1 MPSTAEQ
8 YARRQGLNVRDALI
22 FLIDYRVSMLRQ
34 DDSIQ
39 IADDI
44 CPSSTSSLL
53 SITLRCIA
61 DIMKTKIV
69 SRNKDAVGVIAFGAR
84 GTHTRQGWPGVRVL
98 RPLKQADASAVKQ
111 MQAIARRLE
120 NGEADY
126 LMEMSSAQL
135 ASLDVDRGDPDF
147 CFGPDINVEFDKALW
162 AVRHHFTAVAAGR
175 GGVMH
180 RKRVFVFT
188 NDQDPSGGNRVVRQL
203 SLTQAKDLAEL
214 GASLDVSLLMS
225 PRQMGDTEGDDNEIT
240 GLDGGVFWND
250 LVYTEEGGSEA
261 DRGRVMI
268 STVYSFD
275 DMLMRVRKKHMN
287 KRAIRKTV
295 LILGED
301 YKIGVAIYALVKR
314 ASRPAAVELDASTN
328 KPVFKITTTTCEA
341 SGEVLK
347 PKDVR
352 HTFEPPFLKNA
363 VQRRRKAAECN
374 DVNDA
379 VEAESAPLFS
389 FKKSEIVQSRA
400 LGRVGIAM
408 YGFRSE
414 SALRKEYTLSAPQF
428 VFPDDTQYNGST
440 KAFAALLKCM
450 LSRKVVGIASV
461 RLSEK
466 CANGIRFCALVPQR
480 EVIDSDGE
488 QVMPGG
494 LQLYYLPYKDDI
506 YTTWRKEIKREV
518 KEEDEAAVKEE
529 EIEASELNAEPESVS
544 WARRMVRSMRISEY
558 SPNLFL
564 NPDMQRFY
572 AGLEHAAG
580 VESRYNPHDELLNPD
595 TKTLQ
600 TRGGHYAS
608 EVKRLEVG
616 LDFDGEAVAEEYGKK
631 GNKRAAAAM
640 DNAMRRRAEKRRDQ
654 DEAARDCDD
663 SVYVRCVRDGTLG
676 SLLKSDLV
684 LYCKAHGL
692 NTGGAKAALMAR
704 IMDHVERQFGTEAR
718 IKAET

>member
-1 MPSTAEQ
+1 MPSAAEQ

-22 FLIDYRVSMLRQ
+22 FLVDYRVPMLRR
-34 DDSIQ
+34 DDTIQ
-39 IADDI
+39 IANDI
-44 CPSSTSSLL
+44 CPSSTPSLL

-98 RPLKQADASAVKQ
+98 RPLKQADAAAVKQ
-111 MQAIARRLE
+111 MQGIARRLE
-120 NGEADY
+120 DGEADS
-126 LMEMSSAQL
+126 LLEMPSAQL
-135 ASLDVDRGDPDF
+135 ASLDVDRGDLDF
-147 CFGPDINVEFDKALW
+147 CFGPDTSVEFDKALW

-225 PRQMGDTEGDDNEIT
+225 PRQMGDTEGDESEMG

-275 DMLMRVRKKHMN
+275 DMLMRVRKKDTN

-295 LILGED
+295 LVIGED
-301 YKIGVAIYALVKR
+301 YNIGVAIYALVKR
-314 ASRPAAVELDASTN
+314 ARKPVAVELDASTN
-328 KPVFKITTTTCEA
+328 KPVFRITTTTCEA

-347 PKDVR
+347 PDDVR

-363 VQRRRKAAECN
+363 VQRRRRAAGDN
-374 DVNDA
+374 DEDA
-379 VEAESAPLFS
+379 TAEKESPPLFG
-389 FKKSEIVQSRA
+389 FKKSEIVQARA
-400 LGRVGIAM
+400 LGRVGIVM

-428 VFPDDTQYNGST
+428 LFPDDSQYTGST

-450 LSRKVVGIASV
+450 LLRKVVGIASV

-466 CANGIRFCALVPQR
+466 FASGIRFAALVPQR
-480 EVIDSDGE
+480 EVTDSDGE
-488 QVMPGG
+488 QIVAGG

-506 YTTWRKEIKREV
+506 YTAWRKEIKREA
-518 KEEDEAAVKEE
+518 KEEDEVAVKEE

-558 SPNLFL
+558 SPSLFL

-580 VESRYNPHDELLNPD
+580 VESCYNPHDELLNPD
-595 TKTLQ
+595 TKALQ

-616 LDFDGEAVAEEYGKK
+616 VDFDGEAVASEYGTK
-631 GNKRAAAAM
+631 GNKRSAAAVE
-640 DNAMRRRAEKRRDQ
+640 NAVRRRTEKRRAQED
-654 DEAARDCDD
+654 AARECDD

-676 SLLKSDLV
+676 LLLRSDLV

-692 NTGGAKAALMAR
+692 ISSGTKAALMIR
-704 IMDHVERQFGTEAR
+704 IEDHVEKQCGTSAG
-718 IKAET
+718 T